1 MRVRARRGFSLI
13 ELMIVIAI
21 VGILAALAIPAFQR
35 FQLRS
40 KAAEA
45 RANLA
50 TIATAENAYFG
61 EFSVYLAASATP
73 LGPEGSNRRA
83 WGGGGSGEF
92 ARIGY
97 LPTGDVF
104 FSYAVD
110 VDATGIAFT
119 AAARG
124 DLDGNGVPSEFGYVH
139 PVPGAGAGV
148 ASTLAPSCSVNG
160 TFSPAG
166 LQLSTVGP
174 CTNLDGTGR
183 F

>member
-1 MRVRARRGFSLI
+1 MRVAGRRGFTLI

-50 TIATAENAYFG
+50 TIATSQHAYFG
-61 EFSVYLAASATP
+61 EFGVYIAASATP
-73 LGPEGSNRRA
+73 AGPEGANRRP
-83 WGGGGSGEF
+83 WGGGGSADF

-97 LPTGDVF
+97 VPTGDLY

-110 VDATGIAFT
+110 VDATGVAFT

-139 PVPGAGAGV
+139 PVPGTLAGV

-160 TFSPAG
+160 SFSPAG
-166 LQLSTVGP
+166 PQLATVGP
-174 CTNLDGTGR
+174 CTNLDGTGQ

>member
-1 MRVRARRGFSLI
+1 
-13 ELMIVIAI
+13 
-21 VGILAALAIPAFQR
+21 
-35 FQLRS
+35 
-40 KAAEA
+40 
-45 RANLA
+45 
-50 TIATAENAYFG
+50 
-61 EFSVYLAASATP
+61 
-73 LGPEGSNRRA
+73 
-83 WGGGGSGEF
+83 
-92 ARIGY
+92 
-97 LPTGDVF
+97 
-104 FSYAVD
+104 VD

-119 AAARG
+119 ATARG

-139 PVPGAGAGV
+139 PPPGAGAGV